1 MALSLSLFTACP
13 LATEAASTDSSGEGK
28 TEAIE
33 EYALDDIVVTATRT
47 PVEAFK
53 ANANINVVTR
63 DMIEKRHYT
72 SVQEALRD
80 VPGVSVP
87 IYGNSGET
95 YSANG

>member
-1 MALSLSLFTACP
+1 MAICLSLFTACP
-13 LATEAASTDSSGEGK
+13 LAADAAVNEASGTGQTEAM
-28 TEAIE
+28 E

-80 VPGVSVP
+80 VPGVSFP
-87 IYGNSGET
+87 SMGTREKLTAPTG
-95 YSANG
+95 